1 MTPHDGTHGADGP
14 GSSENPRPFDARAL
28 GERARRLTRQDRRD
42 DHRLFWLELVVLL
55 IIVVLLVARW
65 WWVV

>member
-1 MTPHDGTHGADGP
+1 MTPHDSP
-14 GSSENPRPFDARAL
+14 GSPGPFDARTLA
-28 GERARRLTRQDRRD
+28 ERARELTRRDRRA

-55 IIVVLLVARW
+55 VIAALLVARW